1 MRRSRVML
9 RTLVC
14 VLVLLLDRGC
24 CAGLLVRSRYIRR
37 VMIWSCG
44 LAFFVRALCLRR
56 CGVMLGSVRLVV
68 VCSRIV

>member
-1 MRRSRVML
+1 VRRSRVML
-9 RTLVC
+9 HTLVW
-14 VLVLLLDRGC
+14 VLMLVPDAAC
-24 CAGLLVRSRYIRR
+24 CSGFLVRSRYIRR

-44 LAFFVRALCLRR
+44 LAFFVIALCLRR